1 MFNLRLNFLKNI
13 KNFIFPFYRD
23 KDLKYIFKILQDGV
37 PENKIAARFV
47 GGCVRK
53 YLSNEKIDDIDLA
66 TNLEPDEICDAL
78 KKKWSESDLCY
89 SSSRWKN
96 AWPYECFIS

>member
-1 MFNLRLNFLKNI
+1 MLKFIQI

-23 KDLKYIFKILQDGV
+23 KDLKYIFKILQDGI

-53 YLSNEKIDDIDLA
+53 HLLNEKIDPGEVRTPDLSMTPECLTQPFEVERLIHQA
-66 TNLEPDEICDAL
+66 TGPA
-78 KKKWSESDLCY
+78 
-89 SSSRWKN
+89 
-96 AWPYECFIS
+96 